1 MKGKKKA
8 PVASWGS
15 GTATRRASI
24 SNHNLIVPQITPDS
38 QLSSLVDLAV
48 FEAGQAAEQAERYQR
63 LADAA
68 RRKMYS
74 KLNNLYELQKLIPGG
89 LAQ

>member
-1 MKGKKKA
+1 MNRKRKA

-15 GTATRRASI
+15 GTATRRASLT
-24 SNHNLIVPQITPDS
+24 NHNLIVPQYPHSS

-48 FEAGQAAEQAERYQR
+48 YEAGQAAEQAERYQR

-68 RRKMYS
+68 RRKMYR

-89 LAQ
+89 LA